1 MNVFLYYFVVLLRIL
16 SAPLIFIW
24 PLLSIILSFFLDIID
39 IEFASR
45 KVLTLDEYERQDKIL
60 DLWWYL
66 NAVIFSWFHLPYY
79 RFLLLI
85 LFIFRAIGE
94 VIFFI
99 KNDRKVFFLFPNFF
113 ENIFFLIFLSVY
125 FKQLNFL
132 LNSKFIFFSLSVAI
146 IAKIFQEWWIHIALI
161 SIPEHFFGKKR
172 KWRKKT
178 TKALRV

>member
-45 KVLTLDEYERQDKIL
+45 KVLTLDEYEKQDKIL

-66 NAVIFSWFHLPYY
+66 NSVIFGWFHLPYY

-94 VIFFI
+94 VIFII

-113 ENIFFLIFLSVY
+113 ENIFFLIFFSVY

-132 LNSKFIFFSLSVAI
+132 LNSQFIFFSLSVAI

-178 TKALRV
+178 TKALRA